1 MSVQVTEILQELQ
14 AHADPA
20 NRAGM
25 ARYGIAAEKA
35 YGVKVP
41 VLRKIAK
48 AHRRQ
53 HELALAL
60 WETGIHEARLLATMI
75 ADPQQI
81 TEAQIDAWVE
91 DFNSWDIV
99 DQFCTNLLRHT
110 PYAYPKVFAWCAR
123 EEEFVRRAAF
133 SQIAVLAVHD
143 KKAPDAQMEQFFPLI
158 VAAATDERNFVKKSV
173 NWALRQI
180 GKRNPALNAKAI
192 TVAEQILELD
202 AASARW
208 IAGDALRELR
218 SEKIQTRLKAKVEK

>member
-1 MSVQVTEILQELQ
+1 MTDKVDQILQELE
-14 AHADPA
+14 ALANPA

-41 VLRKIAK
+41 VLRKMAK
-48 AHRRQ
+48 GHRRQ

-60 WETGIHEARLLATMI
+60 WQTGMHEARLLAPMI
-75 ADPQQI
+75 ADPKQTTEQQI
-81 TEAQIDAWVE
+81 DSWAQ

-110 PYAYPKVFAWCAR
+110 PYAYPKVLEWCER
-123 EEEFVRRAAF
+123 EEEFIKRAAF

-143 KKAPDAQMEQFFPLI
+143 KKAPDEKMAQFFPLI

-180 GKRNPALNAKAI
+180 GKRNLALNVRAI
-192 TVAEQILELD
+192 TVAGQIAQID
-202 AASARW
+202 SPAARW

-218 SEKIQTRLKAKVEK
+218 SEKIQTRLKAKAEK